1 MACSLTGVQKG
12 LLFQGIFLLER
23 FSALCNGI
31 GIYLLLQG
39 LDIIIHVSICSASPS
54 DRCQGEL

>member
-1 MACSLTGVQKG
+1 MAYSLTNMQNS
-12 LLFQGIFLLER
+12 LFFQGIFLLER

-39 LDIIIHVSICSASPS
+39 LDIIIHVLICSASPS